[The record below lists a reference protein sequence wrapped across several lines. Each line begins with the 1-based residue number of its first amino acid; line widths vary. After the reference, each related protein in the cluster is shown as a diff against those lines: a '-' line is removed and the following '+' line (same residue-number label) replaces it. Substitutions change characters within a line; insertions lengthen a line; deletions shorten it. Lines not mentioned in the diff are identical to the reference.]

1 MRRVVLAALVL
12 ALGAVATG
20 SASSSQQAPQLTCK
34 YGFKYVTKIVHGHKK
49 RVKVC
54 KKKPKPKPPPPQA
67 DLDLE
72 MDSTLDQVTAGNHVS
87 YSFVVENKGPKIAD
101 GVEPDRRPSSGED
114 RCLRLRRQ
122 RRFERLRRQRE
133 RHGKPHRVQFRHAG
147 RRVRRDVEGESAYGI
162 LGVRLEPTQV
172 GDYTIAAKATAS
184 TADPT
189 PANAAA
195 TTPLRVLA
203 GPPSADLSVSLS
215 SSPTPASVPDGF
227 TETISVTNDG
237 PTEATDVFVT
247 VLLPQGASATQPA
260 PADDDLIAV
269 FTGSCPY
276 GYGFVTTALVCFD
289 AVASGE
295 TRTASISISPSIRS
309 PATLRMDAVVG
320 SYTRDSNLAN
330 NRASGETALQ
340 PFSAPSG
347 PDVRLSFDQP
357 PSLSAGKPLLLQ
369 FQLRNLGLG
378 DADNLTVV
386 ASTTPLIPRLTLA
399 LETNDSGVGCASTD
413 TAEISC
419 PLDEI
424 ESDARV
430 RGAIYAD
437 SVPAG
442 SYTTTVTVTSP
453 DLSAPVTKT
462 ITFQVK

>member
-20 SASSSQQAPQLTCK
+20 SASSSQQVPQLTCK

-72 MDSTLDQVTAGNHVS
+72 VHSTLDQVTAGNHVS

-101 GVEPDRRPSSGED
+101 GASLSVDLPPGKTDVYGYGGNGDSNACTVSASPTANHIECNFGTLGVESE
-114 RCLRLRRQ
+114 
-122 RRFERLRRQRE
+122 
-133 RHGKPHRVQFRHAG
+133 
-147 RRVRRDVEGESAYGI
+147 DVEGESAYGV
-162 LGVRLEPTQV
+162 LGVRLEPTQL

-260 PADDDLIAV
+260 PVDDNLIAV

-309 PATLRMDAVVG
+309 PATLRVDAVVG

-399 LETNDSGVGCASTD
+399 LETNAAASAALPRIRRRSAVRWTRSR
-413 TAEISC
+413 A
-419 PLDEI
+419 
-424 ESDARV
+424 DARV

-462 ITFQVK
+462 ITFEVK

>member
-12 ALGAVATG
+12 AVGAAATG
-20 SASSSQQAPQLTCK
+20 SAAPSRQAPQLTCK

-72 MDSTLDQVTAGNHVS
+72 MHSTLDQVTAGNHVS

-101 GVEPDRRPSSGED
+101 GVGLTVDLPPGKTDVYGYGGSGDSNACAVSASPTANHIE
-114 RCLRLRRQ
+114 CNFGTLGV
-122 RRFERLRRQRE
+122 ESE
-133 RHGKPHRVQFRHAG
+133 
-147 RRVRRDVEGESAYGI
+147 DVEGESAYGI
-162 LGVRLEPTQV
+162 LGVRLEPTQL

-260 PADDDLIAV
+260 PADNDLIAV

-289 AVASGE
+289 AIASGE
-295 TRTASISISPSIRS
+295 TRTASISISPSIHS
-309 PATLRMDAVVG
+309 PATLRTDAVVG

-340 PFSAPSG
+340 PFSPRPG

-399 LETNDSGVGCASTD
+399 LETNDSGIGCASTD

-462 ITFQVK
+462 ITFEVK

>member
-20 SASSSQQAPQLTCK
+20 SASSSQQVQQLTCK

-72 MDSTLDQVTAGNHVS
+72 VHSTLDQVTAGNHVS
-87 YSFVVENKGPKIAD
+87 YSFVVENNGPKIAD
-101 GVEPDRRPSSGED
+101 GASLSVDLPPGKTDVYGYGGSGDSNACTVSASPTSNHIECNFGKLGVESE
-114 RCLRLRRQ
+114 
-122 RRFERLRRQRE
+122 
-133 RHGKPHRVQFRHAG
+133 
-147 RRVRRDVEGESAYGI
+147 DVEGESAYGV
-162 LGVRLEPTQV
+162 LGVRLEPTQL

-260 PADDDLIAV
+260 PVDNTHRGVHRLLSLWLRLRHDRARLFRRRRQRRDSDGVDFDL
-269 FTGSCPY
+269 
-276 GYGFVTTALVCFD
+276 ALDPLAGDPEV
-289 AVASGE
+289 
-295 TRTASISISPSIRS
+295 
-309 PATLRMDAVVG
+309 DAVVG

-347 PDVRLSFDQP
+347 RTYGSVDQP
-357 PSLSAGKPLLLQ
+357 RRCPRASPCSSSSSFGISVSATQ
-369 FQLRNLGLG
+369 
-378 DADNLTVV
+378 
-386 ASTTPLIPRLTLA
+386 TT
-399 LETNDSGVGCASTD
+399 
-413 TAEISC
+413 
-419 PLDEI
+419 
-424 ESDARV
+424 
-430 RGAIYAD
+430 
-437 SVPAG
+437 
-442 SYTTTVTVTSP
+442 
-453 DLSAPVTKT
+453 
-462 ITFQVK
+462 